1 MALEYED
8 KTKLIPQNKYLFSIT
23 DINLFL
29 YEPNLFFRKVLLK
42 DVEPVQKTEMTL
54 GTCIHHLCSEIQ
66 KKDADRNLIEQ
77 EVMEYL
83 KTLDPT
89 IIDTAY
95 VKEKYRQMEEV
106 VIATITENNFKFQ
119 INETDII
126 ESEQTYITSITPNVY
141 VGGTLD
147 VRYNNLIIDYKTTSN
162 KHIKE
167 DTEMSERYKTQLY
180 GYAWLCHRN
189 NIQIDKVALQYFTIP
204 DLNRVSQ
211 VTGKCLQSYPC
222 RDVMQSL
229 YIQQEEMDKFEKL
242 VTLIGETLEYI
253 LQNSKSFKFFARDLS
268 LNFRKKRKTK
278 EVL

>member
-95 VKEKYRQMEEV
+95 VKEKYHQMEEV
-106 VIATITENNFKFQ
+106 VIDTISENNFKFQ

-126 ESEQTYITSITPNVY
+126 ENEQTYITSITPNVY

-204 DLNRVSQ
+204 DLNRVSP

-268 LNFRKKRKTK
+268 LNFRKKRETK